1 MYVRDKKRKHKI
13 VINRKKIYLL
23 INKKTK
29 KIIQDYKLTNR
40 ELYKLVI
47 DYLND

>member
-1 MYVRDKKRKHKI
+1 M
-13 VINRKKIYLL
+13 IYLF

-47 DYLND
+47 SNFEV